1 MSSQLLICPT
11 PIGNLDD
18 RTPRQLEALR
28 NADIIACEDTRTT
41 GKLLERLGITRTD
54 GKPELISY
62 HEHNAEARVPML
74 IARMEA
80 GACVVLVSDA
90 GTPTIS
96 DPGYRLV
103 QRAHETGLKVS
114 ALPGP
119 VAAMVALSAS
129 GLPSDRFMFE
139 GFLPPKETA
148 CRARLEQLR
157 ALEMTVILYV
167 SPHKIARTVELARE
181 VYGDEHLVCLWRE
194 LTKVH
199 EECFYGSLERAFV
212 FLSEKDKIRGEFVM
226 LLAPATR
233 ACGLLAEEALEA
245 RIVALLEQRV
255 RTKKI
260 RDQLSSQCALT
271 SSELYAFIEETKAKH
286 DL

>member
-18 RTPRQLEALR
+18 RTPRQVEALQS
-28 NADIIACEDTRTT
+28 ADIIACEDTRTT
-41 GKLLERLGITRTD
+41 GKLLERFGVTRVD

-62 HEHNAEARVPML
+62 HEHNAEQRVPAL
-74 IARMEA
+74 IARLES
-80 GACVVLVSDA
+80 GARIVLVSDA

-103 QRAHETGLKVS
+103 QRAHEAGIRVS

-119 VAAMVALSAS
+119 VAAIVALSAS

-139 GFLPPKETA
+139 GFLPPKESA
-148 CRARLEQLR
+148 RHARLEQLR
-157 ALEMTVILYV
+157 ALEMTVILYA
-167 SPHKIARTVELARE
+167 SPHKILRTVEQARDI
-181 VYGDEHLVCLWRE
+181 YGAEHLVCLWRE
-194 LTKVH
+194 LTKIH

-226 LLAPATR
+226 ILAPADGSDTLLEGE
-233 ACGLLAEEALEA
+233 GLEEK
-245 RIVALLEQRV
+245 IVALLQQRV

-260 RDQLSSQCALT
+260 RDQLSSQCDMT
-271 SSELYAFIEETKAKH
+271 SSELYAFIEETKAKYG
-286 DL
+286 L